1 MDEIQQPSKV
11 PKQVGRYEV
20 RSELGR
26 GGMATVYLGYD
37 TRFERDVAIKILPA
51 EFLHDPQFSIRFA
64 REAKIV
70 ATLEHPAIVPV
81 YDVGKA
87 EGLPYYVMRYMKG
100 GSLADRLAKG
110 AMDIKEAARVISII
124 APALDEAH
132 RRGIIHR
139 DIKPANILFDRN
151 GRPYLSDFG
160 IAKLSGSQ
168 TNVTG
173 SAIIGTPAYMSPEQA
188 QGREIDGRSDIYALG
203 AIVYRMLAGTRPY
216 DGDTPMSMAIK
227 HITDPVPDIMRANPN
242 LPPSAAAFIYRAMEK
257 DPNLRF
263 QNAEELA
270 KALDALAE
278 GDEETLESTLANVT
292 KPSLTKIQL
301 EKTTKNE
308 KKAPEK
314 KQNWFW
320 MIAVVTFLG
329 VIGCGV
335 LLWQFLPLGRG
346 EPTAVPTVAATSTS
360 TPRPPATETALP
372 NISAL
377 PSETPLP
384 SATPR
389 GLPIIGGAD
398 KIAFVANND
407 VWMMNMDGS
416 DPVQLTVDG
425 AAKDKLQWLPDG
437 KTLIYVIGKCI
448 QTMDT
453 EEDRID
459 WLTCFDQAE
468 YIEALQISPS
478 GEQIAISMNRELF
491 ILPFDLEKLG
501 EAEKR
506 SDLLAMEG
514 CFYDETPVRDVRWS
528 SDETQLAIIFVD
540 AAENRHIDTIRVM
553 DIQKCKTQL
562 PDRLD
567 EFPAKRFTMS
577 GYNSTYPFIPDFDW
591 DGEEVFLMNTFK
603 RNDGFGY
610 FYTYNT
616 RSHKSQ
622 QLNPAHA
629 ENGCCYRDARWT
641 PDGDYFIVA
650 FQDIALGA
658 EAPIE
663 LYMPLYGTLGTGA
676 TYEQID
682 MPEGFF
688 ANPRE
693 HPQFALRPAK

>member
-1 MDEIQQPSKV
+1 MDETQQSRKV

-37 TRFERDVAIKILPA
+37 ARFERDVAIKILPA
-51 EFLHDPQFSIRFA
+51 EFLHDPQFSVRFD

-100 GSLADRLAKG
+100 GSLSDRLSNG
-110 AMDIKEAARVISII
+110 AIDIKEAARIINII

-160 IAKLSGSQ
+160 IAKLSDSQ

-188 QGREIDGRSDIYALG
+188 QGKEIDGRSDIYALG
-203 AIVYRMLAGTRPY
+203 AIVYRMLAGARPY

-227 HITDPVPDIMRANPN
+227 HITDPVPDILRANPN
-242 LPPSAAAFIYRAMEK
+242 LPPSASAFIYKAMEK
-257 DPNLRF
+257 DPDMRF

-270 KALDALAE
+270 KALNALAE
-278 GDEETLESTLANVT
+278 GDEETFEATLANAT
-292 KPSLTKIQL
+292 KLSLTKL
-301 EKTTKNE
+301 NLKKTTKIASAE
-308 KKAPEK
+308 PEEQK
-314 KQNWFW
+314 NWFW
-320 MIAVVTFLG
+320 MIAVVAFLG
-329 VIGCGV
+329 VMGCGF

-346 EPTAVPTVAATSTS
+346 AANPVPTAAATETS
-360 TPRPPATETALP
+360 PPRPRATETALP
-372 NISAL
+372 DISAL
-377 PSETPLP
+377 PSETPNP
-384 SATPR
+384 TPTPQ

-416 DPVQLTVDG
+416 DPIQLTIDG
-425 AAKDKLQWLPDG
+425 AKKDKLQWLPDG
-437 KTLIYVIGKCI
+437 KTLIYVVGKCI

-453 EEDRID
+453 EEDRVD
-459 WLTCFDQAE
+459 LLTCFDQAE
-468 YIEALQISPS
+468 YIEAFQISPS
-478 GEQIAISMNRELF
+478 GRQIAISMNRELF
-491 ILPFDLEKLG
+491 ILPFDLKKLG
-501 EAEKR
+501 AAKKR
-506 SDLLAMEG
+506 SDLLAMGG
-514 CFYDETPVRDVRWS
+514 CFYDESPVRDVRWS
-528 SDETQLAIIFVD
+528 RDETQLAIIFVD
-540 AAENRHIDTIRVM
+540 AAENRHIDTVRVM

-567 EFPAKRFTMS
+567 EFPAQRFTMS
-577 GYNSTYPFIPDFDW
+577 GYNSAHPFLPDFDW
-591 DGEEVFLMNTFK
+591 DGEEVFLLNTFK

-610 FYTYNT
+610 LYTYNT
-616 RSHKSQ
+616 RSHKAR
-622 QLNPAHA
+622 QLNPADA
-629 ENGCCYRDARWT
+629 ENSCCYRDARWS

-663 LYMPLYGTLGTGA
+663 LYMPLYGTLGAGA
-676 TYEQID
+676 TYEPIK

-688 ANPRE
+688 KNPRE
-693 HPQFALRPAK
+693 HPQFALRPAE